1 MSMHTIRCVCVGE
14 GVCVW
19 MGGWLQHITA
29 LQHTASHGKSLEH
42 TLQHYTTHYNIAP
55 HCNTQQLTAT
65 HTTLWNTLQQTVVHC
80 NTHYNTLHVYLP
92 APPLVRWYWP
102 SALQTYA

>member
-1 MSMHTIRCVCVGE
+1 MHTIRFVCVGE

-19 MGGWLQHITA
+19 VGGWLQHITT
-29 LQHTASHGKSLEH
+29 LQHTASHCKSLEH
-42 TLQHYTTHYNIAP
+42 TLQHCTHTTTLQHTAT
-55 HCNTQQLTAT
+55 HTAT
-65 HTTLWNTLQQTVVHC
+65 HTTLWNTLQHTVAHC
-80 NTHYNTLHVYLP
+80 NTHYNTLHVHLP